1 MTEKRK
7 SQRLGAPP
15 ADWLS
20 QSDVIMR
27 GSAETQK
34 LPRIGGPPREFGD
47 GTNPGK
53 RTTGPLTMLIVSENK
68 DAAAYLALAL
78 AGAQVS
84 IRLALS
90 LFDVEPLLEGSTAV
104 FAVVPRGDHPI
115 ARSLASWGE
124 GRVVFA
130 LATGNAVVPSG
141 PCAGTV
147 LGLGTNQLQLVTTVN
162 SGGGSGSVSGQVA
175 NPVVCDGYLQLIE
188 AGACGTSNVVR
199 VRP

>member
-7 SQRLGAPP
+7 SHRLGAPP

-20 QSDVIMR
+20 QSDVILR

-47 GTNPGK
+47 ATTPG
-53 RTTGPLTMLIVSENK
+53 RRSTGPLTMLIVSEDR
-68 DAAAYLALAL
+68 DAAAHLAIAL

-90 LFDVEPLLEGSTAV
+90 LLDVEPLLEGSTAV

-115 ARSLASWGE
+115 ARSLPNWGD

-130 LATGNAVVPSG
+130 LARDRETA
-141 PCAGTV
+141 
-147 LGLGTNQLQLVTTVN
+147 
-162 SGGGSGSVSGQVA
+162 
-175 NPVVCDGYLQLIE
+175 D
-188 AGACGTSNVVR
+188 R
-199 VRP
+199 VRGHCDAALLPPWDIASAIATLAR